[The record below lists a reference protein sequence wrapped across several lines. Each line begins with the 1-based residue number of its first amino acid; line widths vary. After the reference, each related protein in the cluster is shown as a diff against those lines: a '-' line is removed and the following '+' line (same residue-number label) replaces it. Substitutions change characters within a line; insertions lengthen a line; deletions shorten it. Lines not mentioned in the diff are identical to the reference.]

1 MMKVGASMETRI
13 SSPRATVGLRDAG
26 GAVHPDDLQRAFRMW
41 WESDYPDL
49 VLEGLLAN
57 ALPGWGLLG
66 APAVARVQDP
76 DHTPY
81 ITESSDQGLA
91 SLLAGEW
98 PRESVLDR
106 LP

>member
-1 MMKVGASMETRI
+1 METRI